1 MGARAYQAFVAQ
13 SRLSV
18 NGNPCDAMAKSSFSV
33 AASLPQPRLATPV
46 AEACSPRRRGRP
58 LHRKIA
64 AFPISDS
71 YRGDLSR
78 RIGRISASLLQPL
91 LQPLPQRLWLGGAGP
106 RMPQLD

>member
-64 AFPISDS
+64 AFPLSDS

-78 RIGRISASLLQPL
+78 RIGTP
-91 LQPLPQRLWLGGAGP
+91 P
-106 RMPQLD
+106 REILVAAEPRWVHPCPPW